1 MARKKSSPTRIKLK
15 MAPASRTQQITRLF
29 ELLKKAYRKK
39 PVAAELPVL
48 EHLMFAALL
57 ENARYE
63 SALRVFQILK
73 EEFFDWNEVRVSTIR
88 DLADVAV
95 GLPDPRAAAQ
105 RIKQSLQYIFE
116 TSYSFDLESLRK
128 LPLGQALEKLQK
140 IDGAT
145 RFMVSYVV
153 QNALGGHTI
162 PLDAASLHVLNILG
176 LADDSE
182 VASGAVVGLE
192 RAIPK
197 NQGQEFAWAL
207 HEFAAEFWADHRAP
221 QVVKIMKA
229 LDPQSMERLEAWEA
243 QKARPPVTQP
253 QVVAEQV
260 TPVEVG
266 SSSPS
271 PAAQAPQ
278 GQRKRGR
285 PKKSESAMAANSQ
298 VTPEVVKEA
307 PQQRPDVTE
316 VPTESRKPRRRGRPP
331 RTSQAIPE
339 TKRPRGRPPK
349 TAPDISKRQGRKKGS

>member
-1 MARKKSSPTRIKLK
+1 M
-15 MAPASRTQQITRLF
+15 
-29 ELLKKAYRKK
+29 
-39 PVAAELPVL
+39 AELPVL
-48 EHLMFAALL
+48 EHLMFAGAL

-88 DLADVAV
+88 DLADVAM

-116 TSYSFDLESLRK
+116 SSYSFDLESLRK
-128 LPLGQALEKLQK
+128 LPLGQAVEKLRK

-145 RFMVSYVV
+145 PFMVGYVV
-153 QNALGGHTI
+153 QHALGGHTI
-162 PLDAASLHVLNILG
+162 PLDAASLRVLNILG

-182 VASGAVVGLE
+182 VTSGTVAGLE

-197 NQGQEFAWAL
+197 TQGQDFAWAL

-229 LDPQSMERLEAWEA
+229 LDPQSLDRLEAWEA
-243 QKARPPVTQP
+243 QEAHPAVP
-253 QVVAEQV
+253 QTPVVAEQV
-260 TPVEVG
+260 APVEIG
-266 SSSPS
+266 PASPS
-271 PAAQAPQ
+271 SATEAPQ
-278 GQRKRGR
+278 GRRRRGR
-285 PKKSESAMAANSQ
+285 PRKNESAIAANSQ

-307 PQQRPDVTE
+307 PQERPDVTK
-316 VPTESRKPRRRGRPP
+316 VPAESKQPRRQGRPP
-331 RTSQAIPE
+331 RTSQLAPE

-349 TAPDISKRQGRKKGS
+349 AASDLSKKPGRKKGS